1 MNTVRSRW
9 LWVPLCIAF
18 AGLMLL
24 CGWLVPMHLRAV
36 DVSVL
41 QLAGKSQLSLID
53 RCMALQRE
61 NKGDAARLIL
71 EAGEGEKIWWIGDE
85 ASALA
90 KHPAEEPLFP
100 GGPTATPATP
110 VTAL

>member
-1 MNTVRSRW
+1 MNTERSRL

-41 QLAGKSQLSLID
+41 QQAGKGRLSLID

-61 NKGDAARLIL
+61 NKADAARLIL
-71 EAGEGEKIWWIGDE
+71 QAGQGEKIWWIGDLT
-85 ASALA
+85 SALA
-90 KHPAEEPLFP
+90 KRPEKEELFP
-100 GGPTATPATP
+100 GG
-110 VTAL
+110 

>member
-1 MNTVRSRW
+1 MNSERSRW

-18 AGLMLL
+18 AGLMLV

-41 QLAGKSQLSLID
+41 QRAGKSQPSLMD
-53 RCMALQRE
+53 RCLALQRE
-61 NKGDAARLIL
+61 NKADAARLIL
-71 EAGEGEKIWWIGDE
+71 QATEGEKIWWIGDL

-90 KHPAEEPLFP
+90 KNPPDEHLFP
-100 GGPTATPATP
+100 GGPTATPS
-110 VTAL
+110 